1 VFVVILM
8 MALIVL
14 VACTGKPAQTP
25 AQKSGAGSSS
35 GDAASIGT
43 TVPTI
48 VELSDMY
55 VSPETYDV
63 KLTVAEVIRGDK
75 AGEFLKKAGASY
87 GQTGSDSEQVGPH
100 SF

>member
-1 VFVVILM
+1 MRCPIVCEVFLI

-14 VACTGKPAQTP
+14 VACTEKPAQEP
-25 AQKSGAGSSS
+25 GQKPGSGFSS

-55 VSPETYDV
+55 VSPETYDL
-63 KLTVAEVIRGDK
+63 KMTVAEVIRGEK
-75 AGEFLKKAGASY
+75 SMEFLKKLGLKPA
-87 GQTGSDSEQVGPH
+87 
-100 SF
+100 